1 MGLTHFHTLNVHML
15 LSISY
20 LVPQCTVIMD
30 NLKLNQIIK
39 SADKRH
45 FRRYLNIFMDSEQ
58 ARCKI
63 VNCIVL
69 AQSKVQ
75 CGAVVNMVMNNRHPK
90 KWEFCN
96 KLMSISF

>member
-1 MGLTHFHTLNVHML
+1 MGITHFHTFNVHLL

-20 LVPQCTVIMD
+20 IVPQYTVIM
-30 NLKLNQIIK
+30 NSLKLNQIIK

-45 FRRYLNIFMDSEQ
+45 FRRYLNIFKDCEQ
-58 ARCKI
+58 ARRKI
-63 VNCIVL
+63 FNCIVL

-90 KWEFCN
+90 K
-96 KLMSISF
+96 SGSFVTS